1 MPLDLSHPGIRD
13 SYEAMLDVATRK
25 LEPDE
30 LARWHQM
37 IEACDNLSQAAEVTT
52 RMIGLPMNN
61 SERRIADEVRQT
73 LILEQEYRSRG
84 ADHAKALASS
94 VI

>member
-1 MPLDLSHPGIRD
+1 MKLDLNNPGVRD
-13 SYEAMLDVATRK
+13 SYDAMREVASRR
-25 LEPDE
+25 LSPEE

-52 RMIGLPMNN
+52 RMIGCPMND
-61 SERRIADEVRQT
+61 SERRIADEVRQILI

-84 ADHAKALASS
+84 EAR
-94 VI
+94 

>member
-13 SYEAMLDVATRK
+13 SYEAMLDVASRK

-37 IEACDNLSQAAEVTT
+37 IEACDTLSQAAEVTT
-52 RMIGLPMNN
+52 RMMGWPMND
-61 SERRIADEVRQT
+61 SERRIADEVRQI

-84 ADHAKALASS
+84 EGR
-94 VI
+94 

>member
-1 MPLDLSHPGIRD
+1 MPLDLSHPAIRD
-13 SYEAMLDVATRK
+13 SYEAMLDVASRK

-37 IEACDNLSQAAEVTT
+37 IEACDNLSQAAEVTS
-52 RMIGLPMNN
+52 RMIGLPMND
-61 SERRIADEVRQT
+61 SQRRIADEVRRI

-84 ADHAKALASS
+84 EGR
-94 VI
+94 